1 MARAR
6 ESAIAHPSR
15 TTAVNSAASGAGGV
29 FTGSRDVGG
38 RVLMG
43 LALVA
48 ALVLVGRVSGAQTN
62 APRSASR
69 PWAELGRT
77 IPISNV
83 AISPDGSRVAWV
95 EKREGEPGR
104 LLVSRSRP
112 PAGPTV
118 VALAG
123 ARKRGENSPA
133 WSPDSSRLA
142 FVSDAGGN
150 GQSEVWIAR
159 GEGAGARRLT
169 DVSGY
174 VAKPR
179 WSPDGSAIA
188 FLHVPGGGGG
198 GPLLPH
204 GARTGVIQQVI
215 HNQRIAVVNVETR
228 EVRLASPPDLNVY
241 EFDWSPDGRS
251 FAATAAPGPGDDNWW
266 VAQLYVVDRA
276 AGAARLLYQ
285 PTRQI
290 AVPRW
295 SPDGA
300 EVAFIEGL
308 MSDQGANGGDLFI
321 VPVAGGRPRDCAP
334 GRKASPS
341 WLRWLS
347 PREILFTEYQGGGSG
362 ISTLD
367 TSSGATT
374 TLWHGAE
381 RVTAG
386 SFSPSFSVARDGV
399 TSALVRQ
406 SFQTAPEVWTGRIGS
421 WKQLSRTNT
430 GQSAEW
436 GQAESLE
443 WRNDGLDVQGWLIP
457 PKVIEPSRRYPM
469 VVVVHGGPSSVVL
482 PTFPDL
488 QHTTGAL
495 MADGYFVF
503 LPNPRGSFGQGEA
516 FTTANVKDFGGG
528 DLRDI
533 LAGIDAVLARYPVDP
548 GRLGITGWS
557 YGGYM
562 TMWAVTQ
569 TDRFHAAVA
578 GAGIANWQSYYGE
591 NLIDTWMIPF
601 FGASV
606 YADPAVYAKSSPIT
620 FITHVKTP
628 TLVIV
633 GERDAEC
640 PAPQSFE
647 FWHALKTLGVPTQLV
662 VYPGEGHHFSD
673 PSHLKDRV
681 ERTLAWFDRYLAQ

>member
-1 MARAR
+1 VR
-6 ESAIAHPSR
+6 
-15 TTAVNSAASGAGGV
+15 
-29 FTGSRDVGG
+29 
-38 RVLMG
+38 
-43 LALVA
+43 
-48 ALVLVGRVSGAQTN
+48 
-62 APRSASR
+62 
-69 PWAELGRT
+69 
-77 IPISNV
+77 
-83 AISPDGSRVAWV
+83 
-95 EKREGEPGR
+95 
-104 LLVSRSRP
+104 LVS
-112 PAGPTV
+112 PA
-118 VALAG
+118 
-123 ARKRGENSPA
+123 
-133 WSPDSSRLA
+133 
-142 FVSDAGGN
+142 
-150 GQSEVWIAR
+150 
-159 GEGAGARRLT
+159 
-169 DVSGY
+169 
-174 VAKPR
+174 
-179 WSPDGSAIA
+179 
-188 FLHVPGGGGG
+188 
-198 GPLLPH
+198 
-204 GARTGVIQQVI
+204 
-215 HNQRIAVVNVETR
+215 
-228 EVRLASPPDLNVY
+228 DLNVY
-241 EFDWSPDGRS
+241 EFDWAPDGRS

-266 VAQLYVVDRA
+266 VARLYVVDRA
-276 AGAARLLYQ
+276 AGTTRLLYR

-300 EVAFIEGL
+300 NVAFIEGL

-321 VPVAGGRPRDCAP
+321 VPVAGGPARDCTA
-334 GRKASPS
+334 GRKSSPS

-347 PREILFTEYQGGGSG
+347 AGEILFTEYQGGGSSV
-362 ISTLD
+362 STLD
-367 TSSGATT
+367 TNSGAIATR
-374 TLWHGAE
+374 WHGAE

-399 TSALVRQ
+399 TSAAVRQ
-406 SFQTAPEVWTGRIGS
+406 SFQTAPEVWTGRLGS
-421 WKQLSRTNT
+421 WTQVSRTNV
-430 GQSAEW
+430 GQRAEW
-436 GQAESLE
+436 GTAESLE
-443 WRNDGLDVQGWLIP
+443 WSNDGLDVQGWLIP
-457 PKVIEPSRRYPM
+457 PKVIEPGRRYPM

-516 FTTANVKDFGGG
+516 FATANVKDFGGG
-528 DLRDI
+528 DLRDVM
-533 LAGIDAVLARYPVDP
+533 AGIDAVLARYPVDP

-628 TLVIV
+628 TLVLV

-662 VYPGEGHHFSD
+662 VYSGEGHHFAD
-673 PSHLKDRV
+673 PAHLKDRV
-681 ERTLAWFDRYLAQ
+681 ERTLAWFDTYLRR